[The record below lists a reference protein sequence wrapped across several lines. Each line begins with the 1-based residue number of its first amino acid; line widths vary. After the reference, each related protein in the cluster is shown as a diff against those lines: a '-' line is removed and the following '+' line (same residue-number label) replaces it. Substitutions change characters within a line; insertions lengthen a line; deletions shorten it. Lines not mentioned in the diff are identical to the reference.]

1 MLVLLQCL
9 IGQNNSTELSNAIK
23 DGMIEKALKL
33 LNTDKDEPDCVSS
46 VFIYSLQLNVIQALF
61 TCIYRPAI
69 VIASYK

>member
-1 MLVLLQCL
+1 MLVLLQCF

-61 TCIYRPAI
+61 TCI
-69 VIASYK
+69 